1 MSLWNMKKCFNLIK
15 LMLNI
20 LNNSDDHYAKHPMGT
35 TVCKANFDLNFMH
48 DFWLSVNIKNKIIPL
63 ESDYSGAL
71 LPLL

>member
-1 MSLWNMKKCFNLIK
+1 MSLWNMKECFNLIK
-15 LMLNI
+15 LVPNI

-35 TVCKANFDLNFMH
+35 TICKANFE
-48 DFWLSVNIKNKIIPL
+48 IIIPL